1 MSTPSLRLVRL
12 APDPLGLYIRA
23 GRIDQR
29 DLQTFIT
36 SGSAA
41 FTGVVFEA
49 KRVTQQKELLSLVLE
64 RGFDAVLDP
73 QTQAMATVGGYA
85 KGMDGLPWS
94 KKRPHTLSDLETPF
108 QQRQMVEE
116 IAKFVVQ
123 HGFTQVITPT
133 HLVSGPNDPW
143 LAVDIAIANALRSAL
158 ERQGAGHVQ
167 LHYSLALSYE
177 AFRTAPKRLAVLEQL
192 RRAMVDGL
200 WLNIQSC
207 GSDSSPTAITRYG
220 DAAVDFHTLG
230 IPIVADHVGGLMG
243 LSLLAFGAV
252 GGLSHGVT
260 LGERFDTSSWNKTPE
275 EGKPIFGAKIR
286 VYIPTL
292 DLMLQRVDVERFFE
306 TGGGR
311 ARSAFCCRDTNCCH
325 RGMDDMLQAPARH
338 FLYQRTQQVA
348 GLGQIPESIRPSEFL
363 EEHLRPASDAALLA
377 TKLPLPDDLIQ
388 KTTRQAKRL
397 NDLRTTLGPYA
408 KKRRDSSFARHPA
421 TRIARGGMR

>member
-23 GRIDQR
+23 GRLDQK

-36 SGSAA
+36 AGLAA
-41 FTGVVFEA
+41 FTGVVFDA

-64 RGFDAVLDP
+64 RGLDAVLDP
-73 QTQAMATVGGYA
+73 QTQAMATIGGYA
-85 KGMDGLPWS
+85 KGMDVLPWS
-94 KKRPHTLSDLETPF
+94 KKRPHTLDDLATAF
-108 QQRQMVEE
+108 QRRQLADD
-116 IAKFVVQ
+116 IAKFVAL
-123 HGFTQVITPT
+123 HGFTQVIAPT
-133 HLVSGPNDPW
+133 HLISGLTDPW
-143 LAVDIAIANALRSAL
+143 LAVDIEMANALRLAL
-158 ERQGAGHVQ
+158 ERQGVGHVQ
-167 LHYSLALSYE
+167 IHYSLALSYE
-177 AFRTAPKRLAVLEQL
+177 AFRTPLKRLAILNLL
-192 RRAMVDGL
+192 RRATVDGL

-220 DAAVDFHTLG
+220 DAAVDFHALG
-230 IPIVADHVGGLMG
+230 LPIVADHVGGLMG

-252 GGLSHGVT
+252 GGLAHGVT
-260 LGERFDTSSWNKTPE
+260 LGERFDTGSWLKVP
-275 EGKPIFGAKIR
+275 EGKPFGAKIR
-286 VYIPTL
+286 VYLPTL
-292 DLMLQRVDVERFFE
+292 DLLLPRVDVERFFE
-306 TGGGR
+306 AGGGR

-377 TKLPLPDDLIQ
+377 TKLPLPDDLAQ

-421 TRIARGGMR
+421 TRVARGGKL